1 MKKEVIIGIVV
12 ALFAVLLAALIAVII
27 VKHSK
32 SKQRKEFTDKVAGL
46 AGTVVQ
52 ALGSLNNIESVDSRM
67 SRLSIV
73 VKDSSLV
80 NLDMLKENGLSEI
93 IVMEKKI
100 VIVVGDEASKLS
112 SDISN
117 LLEAKKN

>member
-1 MKKEVIIGIVV
+1 MKKEVIIGIVI
-12 ALFAVLLAALIAVII
+12 ALIAVLLAALIAVI

-67 SRLSIV
+67 SRLSLV

>member
-1 MKKEVIIGIVV
+1 MKTEVIIGIVV
-12 ALFAVLLAALIAVII
+12 ALVAVLIAALVAVIV

-52 ALGSLNNIESVDSRM
+52 ALGGLSNIESVDSRM
-67 SRLSIV
+67 SRLSLV
-73 VKDSSLV
+73 VIDSSLV
-80 NLDMLKENGLSEI
+80 NLEMLKENGLSEI

-100 VIVVGDEASKLS
+100 VIVVGDEASKLAG
-112 SDISN
+112 DISN
-117 LLEAKKN
+117 LLKAKKD

>member
-1 MKKEVIIGIVV
+1 
-12 ALFAVLLAALIAVII
+12 
-27 VKHSK
+27 
-32 SKQRKEFTDKVAGL
+32 
-46 AGTVVQ
+46 
-52 ALGSLNNIESVDSRM
+52 M
-67 SRLSIV
+67 SRLSLV

-80 NLDMLKENGLSEI
+80 NLDVLKENGLSEI

>member
-12 ALFAVLLAALIAVII
+12 ALIAVLLAALIAVII

-32 SKQRKEFTDKVAGL
+32 SKQRKEFTDKVAVL

-67 SRLSIV
+67 SRLSLV